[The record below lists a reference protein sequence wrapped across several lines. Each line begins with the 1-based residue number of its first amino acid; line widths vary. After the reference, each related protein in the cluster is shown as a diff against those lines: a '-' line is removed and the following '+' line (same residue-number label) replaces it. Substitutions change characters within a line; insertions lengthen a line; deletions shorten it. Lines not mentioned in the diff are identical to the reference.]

1 MKIRLDPLR
10 GMRDLAAPDSE
21 ELYYLKK
28 KFSEVA
34 TRYGYELIILPTL
47 ELFDLFSVKSGPEIK
62 KSMYVFSDKG
72 GRQVCLRPE
81 FTAGVARAYLR
92 LMRNKPKPIKLYY
105 VGQAFRYEE
114 PQAGRYREFFQAG
127 VEYLGDPS
135 INADIELLLLIRDYY
150 KSVGLNNYRVKIGN
164 IGLYRHLFNV
174 WGIPEETQDLVI
186 HYLDKKE
193 TEKALTLVRE
203 YSASGQALVEELM
216 SISSSEPEEIR
227 ERVSKLRLDSK
238 SVEEIEKTI
247 KILELSKK
255 LGVSDPYID
264 LGFARGLAYYTGFIF
279 EVTIPDA
286 TFSIGGGGRY
296 DKLISLYGGEDL
308 PATGFALGLDR
319 MLLVLKNRGWQLPEK
334 NTKVALIALT
344 DYTAEID
351 QVATS
356 LRDAGCVVDVRIVTK
371 KKVGEVLSDI
381 VERGYD
387 YAIFLGEK
395 EIKERTLTIK
405 NLKEKTQKTIRIDE
419 LEEAVYELLRENK

>member
-10 GMRDLAAPDSE
+10 GMRDLVAPESE

-34 TRYGYELIILPTL
+34 TRYGYEPIILPTL
-47 ELFDLFSVKSGPEIK
+47 ELFDLFSIKSGPEIK
-62 KSMYVFSDKG
+62 NSMYVFSDKR

-92 LMRNKPKPIKLYY
+92 LMRDKPKPIKLYY
-105 VGQAFRYEE
+105 IGQAFRYEE

-150 KSVGLNNYRVKIGN
+150 KMVGLDNYKVKIGN
-164 IGLYRHLFNV
+164 IGIYRHLFSV
-174 WGIPEETQDLVI
+174 WGIPEETQDLII

-193 TEKALTLVRE
+193 VEKALSLVRE
-203 YSASGQALVEELM
+203 YSASGQTLIEELM
-216 SISSSEPEEIR
+216 SISSSEPEEVK
-227 ERVSKLRLDSK
+227 EQVSRLRLDSK
-238 SVEEIEKTI
+238 SLEELERTI

-255 LGVSDPYID
+255 LGVGNSYVD

-279 EVTIPDA
+279 EVTVPDV

-319 MLLVLKNRGWQLPEK
+319 MLLVLDNRGWQLPEK
-334 NTKVALIALT
+334 KVKVVLIALVN
-344 DYTAEID
+344 YTVEVD
-351 QVATS
+351 QVATAF
-356 LRDAGCVVDVRIVTK
+356 RNAGCVVDVRVVTK
-371 KKVGEVLSDI
+371 KKVGEVLGDA
-381 VERGYD
+381 VERGYE
-387 YAIFLGEK
+387 YAVFLGEK
-395 EIKERTLTIK
+395 EIREGTLTIK
-405 NLKEKTQKTIRIDE
+405 NLREKAQKTVKTDN
-419 LEEAVYELLRENK
+419 LEEVLYELLRESK

>member
-10 GMRDLAAPDSE
+10 GMRDLVSPESE
-21 ELYYLKK
+21 ELYYLMK

-47 ELFDLFSVKSGPEIK
+47 ELFEVFSVKSGPEIK

-92 LMRNKPKPIKLYY
+92 LMRDKPKPIKLYY

-127 VEYLGDPS
+127 VEYLGDSS
-135 INADIELLLLIRDYY
+135 INADVELLLLIRDYY
-150 KSVGLNNYRVKIGN
+150 RAVGLNNYRIKIGN
-164 IGLYRHLFNV
+164 IGLYRNLFSA
-174 WGIPEETQDLVI
+174 WGIPEETQDLII

-193 TEKALTLVRE
+193 VEKALSLVGE
-203 YSASGQALVEELM
+203 YNASGQTLIEELM

-227 ERVSKLRLDSK
+227 EQVSRLRLDSR
-238 SVEEIEKTI
+238 SLEELEKTI
-247 KILELSKK
+247 KILELSRE
-255 LGVSDPYID
+255 LDVGDSYVD

-279 EVTIPDA
+279 EVVVPDA

-296 DKLISLYGGEDL
+296 DKLVSIYGGEDL

-319 MLLVLKNRGWQLPEK
+319 TLLVLSSRGWRPPEK
-334 NTKVALIALT
+334 NVKVVLLALT
-344 DYTAEID
+344 NYTAEVD
-351 QVATS
+351 RVATT
-356 LRDAGCVVDVRIVTK
+356 LRNAGCVVDVRIVTK
-371 KKVGEVLSDI
+371 KKVGEVLGD
-381 VERGYD
+381 VAEKGYD
-387 YAIFLGEK
+387 YAVFLGEK
-395 EIKERTLTIK
+395 ELSEGVLTIK
-405 NLKEKTQKTIRIDE
+405 NLREKTQKSVSMDRLGE
-419 LEEAVYELLRENK
+419 VAHELL

>member
-10 GMRDLAAPDSE
+10 GMRDLIAPESE

-34 TRYGYELIILPTL
+34 TKYGYELIILPTL
-47 ELFDLFSVKSGPEIK
+47 ELFDLFSIKSGPEIK
-62 KSMYVFSDKG
+62 KSMYVFNDKG

-92 LMRNKPKPIKLYY
+92 LLRNKSKPIKLYY
-105 VGQAFRYEE
+105 IGQAFRYEE

-135 INADIELLLLIRDYY
+135 VNADIELLLLLRDYY
-150 KSVGLNNYRVKIGN
+150 RLVGLEDYKVKIGN

-174 WGIPEETQDLVI
+174 WGIPEETQDLII

-193 TEKALTLVRE
+193 TEKALKLVRE
-203 YSASGQALVEELM
+203 YNTSGQALIEELM

-227 ERVSKLRLDSK
+227 KQVSKLKLDSE
-238 SVEEIEKTI
+238 SVEELERTI
-247 KILELSKK
+247 KILEVSRK
-255 LGVSDPYID
+255 LGVRDPYID

-279 EVTIPDA
+279 EVVVPNA

-296 DKLISLYGGEDL
+296 DKLISLYDGEDL

-319 MLLVLKNRGWQLPEK
+319 ILLVLKDSGWQLPEK
-334 NTKVALIALT
+334 NTRIALIALT

-351 QVATS
+351 RVATS
-356 LRDAGCVVDVRIVTK
+356 FRNAGCVVDVRVVTK
-371 KKVGEVLSDI
+371 KKVSDVLSDV
-381 VERGYD
+381 VEKGYD
-387 YAIFLGEK
+387 YAIFMGEK
-395 EIKERTLTIK
+395 EISEGALTIK
-405 NLKEKTQKTIRIDE
+405 NLKEKTQKIIKMSE
-419 LEEAVYELLRENK
+419 LEEIVHEFSRENK